1 LGGVQGRLAVLRSH
15 VRESGH
21 GAPGSVV
28 VREQQIPEG
37 NDRKKGN
44 GTTGAGA
51 RLSGA
56 FEAVEVDFA
65 EGLEAEAMV

>member
-1 LGGVQGRLAVLRSH
+1 
-15 VRESGH
+15 
-21 GAPGSVV
+21 VV
-28 VREQQIPEG
+28 VREQQLTEG